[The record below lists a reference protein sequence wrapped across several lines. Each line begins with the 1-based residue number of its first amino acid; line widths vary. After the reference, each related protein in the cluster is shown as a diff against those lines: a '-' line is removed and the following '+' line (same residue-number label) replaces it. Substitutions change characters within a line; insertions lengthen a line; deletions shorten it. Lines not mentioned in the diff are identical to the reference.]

1 MGFGAVGFLRG
12 CTIVAC
18 SLSLDSRAC
27 NSTPLNPECHTMA
40 MEIER
45 KFLVSSNQW
54 KASVVHESDFRQG
67 YLANGENSSIRVR
80 IGERSAE
87 LNIKSL
93 TQGVRRQ
100 EYEYTIP
107 LEDAEEILDHLC
119 TKPLIEKTRY
129 YVEHGGKLWEID
141 QFNGANEGLVVAE
154 IELASEDEMFDKP
167 DWVGEEVTHDLRYNN
182 VCLVTHPF
190 KDW

>member
-1 MGFGAVGFLRG
+1 
-12 CTIVAC
+12 
-18 SLSLDSRAC
+18 
-27 NSTPLNPECHTMA
+27 MA

-54 KASVVHESDFRQG
+54 KAGVVRESYFRQG

-87 LNIKSL
+87 LNIKSV
-93 TQGVRRQ
+93 TRGVRRQ

-107 LEDAEEILDHLC
+107 LEDAEQILTHLC
-119 TKPLIEKTRY
+119 TKPLIEKTRF
-129 YVEHGGKLWEID
+129 YVEHAGNLWEVD
-141 QFNGANEGLVVAE
+141 QFSGANEGLVVAE
-154 IELASEDEMFDKP
+154 IELTSEDEVFVKP
-167 DWVGEEVTHDLRYNN
+167 DWVDKEVTHDLRYNN
-182 VCLVTHPF
+182 VSLVIHPF